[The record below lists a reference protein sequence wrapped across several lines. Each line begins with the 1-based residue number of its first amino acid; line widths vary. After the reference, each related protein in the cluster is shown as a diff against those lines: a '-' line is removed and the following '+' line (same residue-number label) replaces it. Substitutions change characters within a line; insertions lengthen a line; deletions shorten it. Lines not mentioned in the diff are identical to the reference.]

1 MTYTPT
7 RLVAV
12 ETNATGRPVNE
23 SHKWC
28 RWPDELVEQ
37 AKALHAQGMTCEQIG
52 AQLGVPRRTVNH
64 WTNGHRRKPT
74 ARVMMLR
81 RPVKESAIEQ

>member
-1 MTYTPT
+1 MTHTPT

-28 RWPDELVEQ
+28 RWPDEVVDQ
-37 AKALHAQGMTCEQIG
+37 ARALRAEGMACEQISV
-52 AQLGVPRRTVNH
+52 QLGVPRRTVNG
-64 WTNGHRRKPT
+64 WLIGQRRKPT
-74 ARVMMLR
+74 ARLMMVR
-81 RPVKESAIEQ
+81 RRISEVVHE